1 MSTTTNAYADTIH
14 LPQVTLQHDIQTV
27 IDDVRQG
34 ITSEGEDVWISCY
47 LNGRPSVHGKAKI
60 SPASEGEVSIE
71 GREGVQLKRIG
82 GGVYSAACPSLDI
95 GETILKSPKATLG
108 EVKSQQIPKAIH
120 SFDISPNN
128 KLYATGH
135 EDGSIVVSPITS
147 TPGAP
152 TTPTSRPHLSTILSL
167 KFFPSSEVILASS
180 LDMSLS
186 IISAIDL
193 SVPRQLKGHSRAVT
207 DTAIIEKG
215 RNVLSSGRDGAVRLW
230 DVGSGKSI
238 RLMPVETFSPVL
250 KISLG
255 ETTPDLPSPSPP
267 EGATEA
273 SMDAHQAPSGLDPR
287 EVGTNDKV
295 VCCAMQNGRFTILDL
310 RSKRTSFT
318 SSNSP
323 PSAGKLSALH
333 SIAYA
338 PSHQL
343 IGTGSLDGVVTMY
356 DTRSLSNGP
365 LYSFRRNGACIEDLA
380 FISTSSPNSTAE
392 LVVATEDGLP
402 YKVRVGPENPEV
414 VEEYVGNDCDAV
426 RVVKV
431 GADGAIW
438 TAGDD
443 GVVRR
448 Y

>member
-71 GREGVQLKRIG
+71 GREGVQLRRIG

-108 EVKSQQIPKAIH
+108 EVKSQQ
-120 SFDISPNN
+120 
-128 KLYATGH
+128 
-135 EDGSIVVSPITS
+135 VS
-147 TPGAP
+147 
-152 TTPTSRPHLSTILSL
+152 RSL
-167 KFFPSSEVILASS
+167 
-180 LDMSLS
+180 
-186 IISAIDL
+186 
-193 SVPRQLKGHSRAVT
+193 VPRQLKGHSRAVT